1 MKNSHQLF
9 KFTALLCA
17 SLSSGAF
24 ANQNV
29 IPIEPVGSKVER
41 QAQTAQPEN
50 KAAVA
55 AMVDQVVK
63 SLPTDKQESL
73 SKFTPVDD
81 PAAKQPVISSTAVDE
96 FGRVSTQKN
105 QNVIVATPPS
115 AQATKPS
122 LTAFER
128 MQRQMAKKFKPVQ
141 KYKLRPSDNIT
152 LPAAKYI
159 LNSIRTSF
167 KEINIRSSDPNV
179 VMKVDGSFIYFTSNN
194 DAPFNIIIFEKGVP
208 ETQVNL
214 TIWPLDVMP
223 AMVQVDVRYDKALQ
237 AKVDRTL
244 ASKKRDQIDQE
255 KRIQDMESELAIASD
270 PEITSSDYVHRINK
284 LFAETAGKG
293 TPKGFD
299 LQTNIPRDALRPC
312 RFGTYAETKQR
323 LISSRRIV
331 DVVLVKNV
339 TNRNVVLREQDCWV
353 DDDVIATGILNK
365 ATLKPSDKTEVYVLR
380 DRLYYQRM
388 HSRNERPSL
397 LD

>member
-96 FGRVSTQKN
+96 FGRVTTQKN
-105 QNVIVATPPS
+105 QNVIVASPPS

-270 PEITSSDYVHRINK
+270 PEITSSDYVQRINK

-299 LQTNIPRDALRPC
+299 LQTNIPSDALRPC

-331 DVVLVKNV
+331 DIVLVKNV
-339 TNRNVVLREQDCWV
+339 TNRNVILREQDCWV

>member
-96 FGRVSTQKN
+96 FGRVTTKKN
-105 QNVIVATPPS
+105 QNVIVASPPS

-128 MQRQMAKKFKPVQ
+128 MQRQMAKKFKH
-141 KYKLRPSDNIT
+141 
-152 LPAAKYI
+152 
-159 LNSIRTSF
+159 
-167 KEINIRSSDPNV
+167 SS
-179 VMKVDGSFIYFTSNN
+179 
-194 DAPFNIIIFEKGVP
+194 
-208 ETQVNL
+208 L
-214 TIWPLDVMP
+214 
-223 AMVQVDVRYDKALQ
+223 
-237 AKVDRTL
+237 
-244 ASKKRDQIDQE
+244 
-255 KRIQDMESELAIASD
+255 
-270 PEITSSDYVHRINK
+270 
-284 LFAETAGKG
+284 
-293 TPKGFD
+293 
-299 LQTNIPRDALRPC
+299 
-312 RFGTYAETKQR
+312 
-323 LISSRRIV
+323 
-331 DVVLVKNV
+331 
-339 TNRNVVLREQDCWV
+339 
-353 DDDVIATGILNK
+353 
-365 ATLKPSDKTEVYVLR
+365 
-380 DRLYYQRM
+380 
-388 HSRNERPSL
+388 
-397 LD
+397 

>member
-1 MKNSHQLF
+1 MKNSHQLARY
-9 KFTALLCA
+9 TTLICA
-17 SLSSGAF
+17 TLSFGAM

-41 QAQTAQPEN
+41 QTTQPEN

-73 SKFTPVDD
+73 SQFTPVND
-81 PAAKQPVISSTAVDE
+81 PAAKQPIVSTNSVDE
-96 FGRVSTQKN
+96 FGRVTQSDK
-105 QNVIVATPPS
+105 NVIVATPS
-115 AQATKPS
+115 AAIPPKPS

-194 DAPFNIIIFEKGVP
+194 DAPFNIIMFEKGVP

-223 AMVQVDVRYDKALQ
+223 AMVQVDVRYNKALQ
-237 AKVDRTL
+237 AKVNRVL
-244 ASKKRDQIDQE
+244 ASKEQDKIEQE

-270 PEITSSDYVHRINK
+270 PEVKSSAYVEGINK
-284 LFAETAGKG
+284 LFAQTAGKA
-293 TPKGFD
+293 TPTGFD

-331 DVVLVKNV
+331 DIVLVENV

-365 ATLKPSDKTEVYVLR
+365 ATLKPSEKTEVYVLR